1 MKSEKLYPSVTPL
14 TIFIALLILAGTIVG
29 SEAKETVLHHFGSG
43 TDGAAVYGR
52 VISDAAG
59 NLYGTTAFGGTS
71 GSGIVFELT
80 NPEAPGGW
88 NETVLYTFS
97 GGSDGSHPYGGL
109 IFDSAGNLYGTT
121 FQGGTSNAGTVY
133 ELTPGKGGTWTETV

>member
-1 MKSEKLYPSVTPL
+1 MKSEKLYPSITPL
-14 TIFIALLILAGTIVG
+14 TIFIALLLLAGTIVG

-52 VISDAAG
+52 VISGA
-59 NLYGTTAFGGTS
+59 
-71 GSGIVFELT
+71 GIVFELT

-97 GGSDGSHPYGGL
+97 GGSDGSQPYGGL
-109 IFDSAGNLYGTT
+109 IFDSAGNLYG
-121 FQGGTSNAGTVY
+121 
-133 ELTPGKGGTWTETV
+133 